1 MNEEP
6 EDEVKRV
13 RQGAA
18 VAFHEYRKA
27 LMPLAGTS
35 EYAGLKIGELFR
47 SLEMF
52 AADLPEEQRAR
63 LLEIIEKPR
72 EQLPRLLESSAQK
85 HRFLIESLEQLVV
98 AAQPGTDEHPRD
110 AVPDPNSSR

>member
-1 MNEEP
+1 MSDEP
-6 EDEVKRV
+6 QDEVKRV

-35 EYAGLKIGELFR
+35 EYAGLKLEELFR
-47 SLEMF
+47 SLQAF
-52 AADLPEEQRAR
+52 AADLPDEQRAR

-72 EQLPRLLESSAQK
+72 EQLPRLLENSAQK
-85 HRFLIESLEQLVV
+85 HRFLIESLEQLVL
-98 AAQPGTDEHPRD
+98 AAQPDTDEGPG
-110 AVPDPNSSR
+110 